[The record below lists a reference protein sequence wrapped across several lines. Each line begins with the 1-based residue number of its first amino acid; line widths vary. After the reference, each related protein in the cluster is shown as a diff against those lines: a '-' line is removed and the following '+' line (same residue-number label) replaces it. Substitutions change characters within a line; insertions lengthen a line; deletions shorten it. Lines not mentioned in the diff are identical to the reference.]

1 MIALIDLDSILYTSV
16 YKVVS
21 RKHIRDAIILHG
33 KEGARQWML
42 EQVYNLGLKR
52 VEDRIGEIKLH
63 LEEHT
68 FFDNI
73 SFELFI
79 TTCTKSFRKAL
90 APSYKGNRKRNNY
103 VWLLRNHYIINDAKF
118 SDTLEA
124 DDLIAI
130 RAVELGKANC
140 IVVSPDKDLKTI
152 GGFYWS
158 YYKQKDKDFDG
169 NFILDENGY
178 YEQSFKQKEP
188 IYLTDDDASFLFWQ
202 QMVMGD
208 TADNIKGLH
217 RWGKVKSEKLLKAST
232 CYWFTVARKYI
243 ELNQKEDWKINY
255 SLLKL
260 GSINN

>member
-1 MIALIDLDSILYTSV
+1 MIALIDLDSILYKAV

-21 RKHIRDAIILHG
+21 ITQMRQALNLYG
-33 KEGARQWML
+33 KEGAKQWLL
-42 EQVYNLGLKR
+42 EEVYNQGINR
-52 VEDRIGEIKLH
+52 VEKQVLEIIEYLDSVMF
-63 LEEHT
+63 E
-68 FFDNI
+68 DI
-73 SFELFI
+73 SETELYI
-79 TTCTKSFRKAL
+79 TTCTNSFRKAI
-90 APSYKGNRKRNNY
+90 APSYKGNRKLSNY

-169 NFILDENGY
+169 NYILDENGFH
-178 YEQSFKQKEP
+178 EQIFKQREP

-202 QMVMGD
+202 QMIMGD
-208 TADNIKGLH
+208 TADNIKGLY
-217 RWGKVKSEKLLKAST
+217 RMGKVRSERILKESS

-243 ELNQKEDWKINY
+243 ELNQKKDWKINY

>member
-21 RKHIRDAIILHG
+21 RKHIRDAIISHG
-33 KEGARQWML
+33 KEVARQWLL

-63 LEEHT
+63 LEENT

-79 TTCTKSFRKAL
+79 TTCTKSFRKKL
-90 APSYKGNRKRNNY
+90 APSYKANRKPNNY
-103 VWLLRNHYIINDAKF
+103 VWLLRNHFIINDAKF

-130 RAVELGKANC
+130 RAKELGKLNC
-140 IVVSPDKDLKTI
+140 IIVSPDKDLKTI
-152 GGFYWS
+152 GGLYWS
-158 YYKQKDKDFDG
+158 YYRIPEKDCFGDFIIDEEG
-169 NFILDENGY
+169 NLVKT
-178 YEQSFKQKEP
+178 FKQREP

-202 QMVMGD
+202 QMIIGD

-217 RWGKVKSEKLLKAST
+217 KWGKVKSEKILKESS

-243 ELNQKEDWKINY
+243 ELNQKKDWKINY

-260 GSINN
+260 GSIN